1 MLDMLYYI
9 NSKYTGVENIVGL
22 KENKIRTQIILDKQV
37 KEELQKMAEEDSRS
51 LSNMVNKI
59 LKDYI
64 AQRKD
69 SN

>member
-1 MLDMLYYI
+1 M
-9 NSKYTGVENIVGL
+9 GL
-22 KENKIRTQIILDKQV
+22 KENKTRTQIILDKQV

>member
-1 MLDMLYYI
+1 M
-9 NSKYTGVENIVGL
+9 GL
-22 KENKIRTQIILDKQV
+22 KENKTRTQIILDKQV
-37 KEELQKMAEEDSRS
+37 KEELQKMAEADSRS

>member
-1 MLDMLYYI
+1 M
-9 NSKYTGVENIVGL
+9 GL

>member
-1 MLDMLYYI
+1 M
-9 NSKYTGVENIVGL
+9 SL
-22 KENKIRTQIILDKQV
+22 KENKVRTQIILEVSV
-37 KEELQKMAEEDSRS
+37 KEELQKMAEADSRS

>member
-1 MLDMLYYI
+1 M
-9 NSKYTGVENIVGL
+9 SL
-22 KENKIRTQIILDKQV
+22 KENKTRTQIILEKQV

>member
-1 MLDMLYYI
+1 M
-9 NSKYTGVENIVGL
+9 SL
-22 KENKIRTQIILDKQV
+22 KENKVRTQIILERSV
-37 KEELQKMAEEDSRS
+37 KEELQKMAEADSRS

>member
-1 MLDMLYYI
+1 MLYYI

-22 KENKIRTQIILDKQV
+22 KENKTRTQIILDKQV

-64 AQRKD
+64 TQRKD

>member
-1 MLDMLYYI
+1 MLYYI

-22 KENKIRTQIILDKQV
+22 KENKTRTQIILDKQV
-37 KEELQKMAEEDSRS
+37 KVELQKMAEEDSRS

>member
-1 MLDMLYYI
+1 M
-9 NSKYTGVENIVGL
+9 GL
-22 KENKIRTQIILDKQV
+22 KENKVRTQIILDKQV
-37 KEELQKMAEEDSRS
+37 KEELQKMAEKDSRS

-64 AQRKD
+64 VQRKD

>member
-1 MLDMLYYI
+1 M
-9 NSKYTGVENIVGL
+9 GL
-22 KENKIRTQIILDKQV
+22 KENKTRTQIILDKQV
-37 KEELQKMAEEDSRS
+37 KEELQKMAEADSRS

-64 AQRKD
+64 SQRKD

>member
-1 MLDMLYYI
+1 M
-9 NSKYTGVENIVGL
+9 GL
-22 KENKIRTQIILDKQV
+22 KDTKTRCQIILDKQV
-37 KEELQKMAEEDSRS
+37 KEELQKMAEADSRS

>member
-1 MLDMLYYI
+1 MLYYI
-9 NSKYTGVENIVGL
+9 NSKYIGVENIVGL
-22 KENKIRTQIILDKQV
+22 KENKTRTQIILDKQV

-64 AQRKD
+64 TQRKD

>member
-1 MLDMLYYI
+1 ML
-9 NSKYTGVENIVGL
+9 SKDKV
-22 KENKIRTQIILDKQV
+22 RTQIILKRQV
-37 KEELQKMAEEDSRS
+37 KEELQKLAEADSRS

-59 LKDYI
+59 LSDYI

>member
-1 MLDMLYYI
+1 MLKYYYI
-9 NSKYTGVENIVGL
+9 KYTGVENIVGL
-22 KENKIRTQIILDKQV
+22 KENKTRTQIILDKQV

>member
-1 MLDMLYYI
+1 M
-9 NSKYTGVENIVGL
+9 GL
-22 KENKIRTQIILDKQV
+22 KENKTRTQIILDKQV
-37 KEELQKMAEEDSRS
+37 KEELQKIAEEDSRS

-64 AQRKD
+64 TQRKD

>member
-1 MLDMLYYI
+1 MLYYI

-22 KENKIRTQIILDKQV
+22 KENKTRTQIILDKQV

>member
-1 MLDMLYYI
+1 M
-9 NSKYTGVENIVGL
+9 GL
-22 KENKIRTQIILDKQV
+22 KENKTRTQIILDKQV

-64 AQRKD
+64 SQRKD